1 MEVKTEDKTEET
13 LIKRCKEKN
22 MKNGGMLSL
31 GSLKEA
37 WISSKLLRRYKK
49 ENTTVICSILK
60 HQAGLV

>member
-1 MEVKTEDKTEET
+1 MEVNEDKTEET

-37 WISSKLLRRYKK
+37 WICHMQHSQTSGRFGLKK
-49 ENTTVICSILK
+49 TDT
-60 HQAGLV
+60 

>member
-31 GSLKEA
+31 GSLK
-37 WISSKLLRRYKK
+37 
-49 ENTTVICSILK
+49 